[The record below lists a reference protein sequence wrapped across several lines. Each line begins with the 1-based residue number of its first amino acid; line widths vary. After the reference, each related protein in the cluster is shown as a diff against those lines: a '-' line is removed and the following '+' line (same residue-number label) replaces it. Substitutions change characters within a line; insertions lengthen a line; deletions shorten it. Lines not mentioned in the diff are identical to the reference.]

1 MELPP
6 ASANNVLPLQHQ
18 RTKPEAEAAIL
29 LDQQPDGSS
38 AATNNGL
45 TGGEAVLNFAASV
58 PSAKR
63 AAKRWKERNRTMAA
77 TRGGKTTSTGMK
89 STTMPLMVANSL
101 MSPGN
106 TFVLCDSQCVV
117 EINAPTGVVNAE
129 PSLQPQPVFKRR
141 CSLTMP
147 YPALYGS
154 WQVQTASPVAV
165 TAPQA
170 SKTEKS
176 RQTSTYDSPLTERKV
191 LAQRAERKTLQR
203 RWSTFQ
209 MNVDQLH
216 LHQPHSAPSTEP
228 PVLPMLTRARPSGG
242 RARSGDV
249 SATIDEQTES
259 ENCETAMAEI
269 NESSAG
275 EGQRR
280 NISEIPRSLTLSN
293 QRFNNNGNR
302 ATPVEDVDTSP
313 SVVSSYLGED
323 SCHQL
328 SAIHLQD
335 VPGSTTEKDL
345 VSTALVANDD
355 EDEEVED
362 EDLHL
367 ITCTLQRLPLKDFGA
382 EVRPAVDITQ
392 FLQQSVLLLDVTE
405 NSPSDLVDLLL
416 SRMVPSVAEEAKMI
430 LFTHDTVPMLA
441 RTIQATCTTGD
452 SGTFDYDQSWICAL
466 CNLPTLTRR
475 HVGIVRLKHPANM
488 GHTCHEVRLFV
499 LVLCPS
505 KEVSVEYHILL
516 TTLC

>member
-1 MELPP
+1 MESPP
-6 ASANNVLPLQHQ
+6 ASTNNVQPPQHQ
-18 RTKPEAEAAIL
+18 RAKPEAETAIL
-29 LDQQPDGSS
+29 LDQQPDGSGRP
-38 AATNNGL
+38 TNNGL

-63 AAKRWKERNRTMAA
+63 AAKRWKERNRSMAA
-77 TRGGKTTSTGMK
+77 SRGGKTSSTGMK
-89 STTMPLMVANSL
+89 SNTMPLMVANSL

-106 TFVLCDSQCVV
+106 SFVLCDSQCVV

-154 WQVQTASPVAV
+154 WQVQTASPAPVS
-165 TAPQA
+165 TAPA
-170 SKTEKS
+170 SKTEKG
-176 RQTSTYDSPLTERKV
+176 RLTSSYDSPLTERKI
-191 LAQRAERKTLQR
+191 LAQRAERRTLQR

-209 MNVDQLH
+209 MNVDQLQ
-216 LHQPHSAPSTEP
+216 LHQPQPAASTEP
-228 PVLPMLTRARPSGG
+228 PVLSVLPMLTRARPSGG

-249 SATIDEQTES
+249 SATIDEQIEG
-259 ENCETAMAEI
+259 ENCETAMADV

-275 EGQRR
+275 ERQRR

-335 VPGSTTEKDL
+335 VPGSTTEKGL
-345 VSTALVANDD
+345 ISTTLVANED
-355 EDEEVED
+355 EDDEVED

-430 LFTHDTVPMLA
+430 LFTHDTGRLK
-441 RTIQATCTTGD
+441 
-452 SGTFDYDQSWICAL
+452 
-466 CNLPTLTRR
+466 LPTR
-475 HVGIVRLKHPANM
+475 H
-488 GHTCHEVRLFV
+488 
-499 LVLCPS
+499 LCYS
-505 KEVSVEYHILL
+505 SSTSNCE
-516 TTLC
+516 